1 MTAHC
6 STSTVPANGRTPAI
20 SSERESGF
28 PTLTGAAPG
37 PRPVTRCAGNLG
49 DLSRRLD
56 HPPGQLITGWAGQSC
71 RATAPG
77 DAPRGPRAT
86 RAAGHRIVRR
96 RERVRWGD
104 NPDVQTSQRDGLPHV
119 DPGFRGEPFGP
130 CYVSRGPLHMAQPV
144 ADSGRIS
151 GASTRGPNPVRRER
165 TMPLAG
171 PTRTNGEA
179 RAGLGP
185 RPRRP
190 SRGGGGL
197 AHAAGWIASFR

>member
-1 MTAHC
+1 M
-6 STSTVPANGRTPAI
+6 GW
-20 SSERESGF
+20 
-28 PTLTGAAPG
+28 AAPASG
-37 PRPVTRCAGNLG
+37 LALSGSPGRSQAGCGENSNEKRSGSQAAARDPAALATSVVFAWLG
-49 DLSRRLD
+49 S
-56 HPPGQLITGWAGQSC
+56 PPDQLITGWAGQSC
-71 RATAPG
+71 NATTPGTPRARREPPG
-77 DAPRGPRAT
+77 HRSPDRQAPRP
-86 RAAGHRIVRR
+86 RR
-96 RERVRWGD
+96 RGH

-190 SRGGGGL
+190 SRGEGGL
-197 AHAAGWIASFR
+197 AHAAGSIASFR